1 MTDFFISYTSA
12 DENWAEWIAWILEA
26 AGFSVTLQKWDF
38 RPGSNFVLEMQ
49 RAAAG
54 SKRTIAVLSPDYLRS
69 AYGAPEWAA
78 AFASDPEGLKR
89 KLVPVRV
96 AECEPEGL
104 LKTTVYID
112 LVGFDEDEGR
122 HILLEGVAERRAKPS
137 SKPDFPGKK
146 SAPRAPVFPGPSR
159 ACLQLR
165 RMAAQAS

>member
-1 MTDFFISYTSA
+1 
-12 DENWAEWIAWILEA
+12 
-26 AGFSVTLQKWDF
+26 VQKWDF

-54 SKRTIAVLSPDYLRS
+54 CKRTIAVLSPDYLRS

-96 AECEPEGL
+96 AECKPEGL

-112 LVGFDEDEGR
+112 LVGFDEDEAQ
-122 HILLEGVAERRAKPS
+122 HVLLEGVAERRAAEGATFIIIAASCVGNTMRRRPTTS
-137 SKPDFPGKK
+137 DSHPITVTSTGQ
-146 SAPRAPVFPGPSR
+146 PRVH
-159 ACLQLR
+159 LLWK
-165 RMAAQAS
+165 